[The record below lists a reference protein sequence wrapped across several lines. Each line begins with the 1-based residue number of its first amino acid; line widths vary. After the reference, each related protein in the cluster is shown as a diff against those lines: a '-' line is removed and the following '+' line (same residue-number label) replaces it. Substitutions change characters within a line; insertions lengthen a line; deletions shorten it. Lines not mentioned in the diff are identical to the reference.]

1 MVKELSAKQSAFV
14 DEYLVDLNAT
24 QAAIRAGY
32 SEKTAGAMGGENLQK
47 PEIQQALTE
56 KMRIRSDRVEIK
68 ADYVLATIQ
77 TTVERCRQAEPV
89 RDKDGKET
97 GEYKFDATNT
107 LKGCELLGR
116 HLGLFKDRVEVS
128 QVKNLGELVDEL
140 PEIQRIATE
149 KNTRATD

>member
-1 MVKELSAKQSAFV
+1 MKELSAKQSAFA

-32 SEKTAGAMGGENLQK
+32 SEKTAGAIGAENLTK
-47 PEIQQALTE
+47 PEIQKALTE
-56 KMRIRSDRVEIK
+56 KMRIRSERVEIK

-77 TTVERCRQAEPV
+77 KTVDRCRQAEPV
-89 RDKDGKET
+89 RDKDGNET

-116 HLGLFKDRVEVS
+116 HLGLFKDRFEVS
-128 QVKNLGELVDEL
+128 QVKNLSELVDEL

-149 KNTRATD
+149 KNPRSTD